1 MKKFFKSLLVVVFT
15 GLLIIIG
22 HQVPADQIQE
32 TEQQKCVEY
41 LKKCF
46 SQEDEEYIYDFS
58 TLSTNECFVACKS
71 TYDKVDSCDFDIC
84 FEMCKVAS
92 GNSKKACP
100 IPADP
105 LE

>member
-1 MKKFFKSLLVVVFT
+1 MKKCIKFSIVTVFA
-15 GLLIIIG
+15 GMLIVIG
-22 HQVPADQIQE
+22 HSVSADQSQE

-46 SQEDEEYIYDFS
+46 SSEDYEYIDDFS
-58 TLSTNECFVACKS
+58 TLSTNECWVACKN
-71 TYDKVDSCDFDIC
+71 TYTKVDGCDFDMC

-92 GNSKKACP
+92 GHSKKACP
-100 IPADP
+100 IPAEP

>member
-1 MKKFFKSLLVVVFT
+1 MKKFIKSFIVIVFA
-15 GLLIIIG
+15 GLAIIIG
-22 HQVPADQIQE
+22 HPVSADQSQE
-32 TEQQKCVEY
+32 TEQQKCVES

-46 SQEDEEYIYDFS
+46 SPDDYEYLYDFS

>member
-1 MKKFFKSLLVVVFT
+1 MKKFIKPLIFIVFS
-15 GLLIIIG
+15 GLLIIVE
-22 HQVPADQIQE
+22 HPVLADQSQE

-46 SQEDEEYIYDFS
+46 SPEDYEYIDDFS
-58 TLSTNECFVACKS
+58 TLSTSECFVACKS
-71 TYDKVDSCDFDIC
+71 TYNQVDACDFDLC

-92 GNSKKACP
+92 GHSKEACP

-105 LE
+105 PE